1 MLPSVLYNPRVKPT
15 GWEMQVC
22 LLTSTFYENVKQVIH
37 LLAGT
42 AILLGRA
49 STGLA
54 SYYRGASL
62 QQDTWLL
69 ALLPHPSNRA
79 VTAWTAHRPMAP
91 DSSMI
96 SGCYWRQ
103 RCSQQLL

>member
-1 MLPSVLYNPRVKPT
+1 MLPSALYNPRVKPT
-15 GWEMQVC
+15 GWETQVC

-42 AILLGRA
+42 AVLLGRA

-62 QQDTWLL
+62 QQDAWLL
-69 ALLPHPSNRA
+69 AFLPHPSDRA
-79 VTAWTAHRPMAP
+79 VTAGTAHRGMAP
-91 DSSMI
+91 DSSVTP
-96 SGCYWRQ
+96 GC
-103 RCSQQLL
+103 